1 MKILY
6 LNTEKRLLSSLLN
19 IMYLINKDKRE
30 LEEICSATFKDLGI
44 SERRDLQEWLAKNPV
59 IFGEELLIIQ
69 KEFDGF
75 RDTNERLD
83 LLALDKQGNLVI
95 IENKLDDSG
104 REVIWQ
110 VLKYA
115 SYCSSLNNQ
124 NIKDIFKQYLKKEG
138 RDEVAED
145 LLADFFGDEDYEE
158 KLNNGN
164 SQRIIMVAGLFRKEV
179 TSTVM
184 WLLNYGLRVQ
194 CFKALA
200 YKHGEQLFFN
210 LEQIIPM
217 KDAEDYIISMANKNL
232 DDLTNQEEM
241 KNRHNKR
248 WEFWTQFLKEINKVN
263 HLCANTS
270 PSKDTW
276 ISSALGM
283 SGVGLNLVVTQKYAR
298 CEVYINRG
306 SQEENKRIFDY
317 FLKSKDEI
325 EKVFGDAL
333 VWERMED
340 KVTSRIK
347 FQLDGVNAFEKDDWD
362 RTNKFLIDATTRM
375 EKVFSPYVKKLK
387 IDLNK

>member
-1 MKILY
+1 
-6 LNTEKRLLSSLLN
+6 
-19 IMYLINKDKRE
+19 MYLINKDKRE